1 MSETAAK
8 TKQKIKRTA
17 KEKSFP
23 FAGII
28 LLFASLAFTFFRFG
42 AVTRRMLQSLKDLGK
57 SALYYFT
64 DMLGI
69 YGAVQPTVTEIPSEM
84 PSLLPIEWEVFK
96 EKTSALFAAIFDK
109 ANFSAFN
116 LWFIEWAA
124 RLTPYLYF
132 VAMIVLIILLLKKL
146 SLKMKGEAKC
156 WAEEGAERK
165 NTLPLRAWLVA
176 ERAVIAPVCRYVKT
190 LAKYISEH
198 RFFRP
203 ALILIWLYNFNV
215 FTILLETFAYAFYFP
230 IAALDP
236 INSTKPYSQAV
247 KFAID
252 ISVPLGFLPWWAKAY
267 IGLRIFDWWRRR
279 VGERRLK
286 KKDEKNGELLNDN
299 PGTVFLTGKPRS
311 GKGIIGTDMVL
322 KQETTFREI
331 ALEQMHDCKIEFPY
345 FPWDRLERFMR
356 QAIDRHVLY
365 TKEGVRD
372 FIDSLKYMNER
383 AGRIDEKIKELFDY
397 RLKEFC
403 GYDYGDY
410 FFGYDVKRYGEK
422 FNNGIVMVSLYETL
436 VDYAQLYYVYD
447 APSSLIFSTQGVR
460 VDFKRETLGY
470 FPKYDL
476 NYLKRK
482 PEETEEIST
491 YSHRKNYDSERLG
504 RSMKPDDPL
513 KNGYEIAISYDPEI
527 DKERGNQNTNAGVK
541 AEDTEV
547 NPKNDLYNVE
557 EKMHNHCTTIRYI
570 SFYRKVMDSQ
580 RNGAVSS
587 DITEMALEFRIVESK
602 KPKVEIPFF
611 GLEKWL
617 YEKLEK
623 KYNATDEE
631 ASYAGK
637 TRTLFAYLA
646 KQIYMPI
653 ARRYVRLSNA
663 YGTQEKI
670 LHITNGQGGET
681 IEEKAVWTVIFRRAR
696 AKRYS
701 TDGILGLYRKRVV
714 HRSEGG
720 MNDFPLFNGIRN
732 TGEEFMKTNSLFYTK
747 FPKYFNGEFEAE
759 RQRKLLEKQLKEKE
773 RAEKEKQ
780 TEEKKNEQGES
791 PKSKQAKGGTK
802 KQGNPT
808 GVSHI

>member
-1 MSETAAK
+1 M
-8 TKQKIKRTA
+8 
-17 KEKSFP
+17 KEKISEQEKKERRGAAAASYP
-23 FAGII
+23 I
-28 LLFASLAFTFFRFG
+28 LGVILILGSLAFTVFRFG
-42 AVTRRMLQSLKDLGK
+42 AVTRRVLQSLKDLGK

-84 PSLLPIEWEVFK
+84 PSLLPIEWEEFK
-96 EKTSALFAAIFDK
+96 EKCNTLFLAIFDK
-109 ANFSAFN
+109 KNFTEFN
-116 LWFIEWAA
+116 IWLAEWAA
-124 RLTPYLYF
+124 RLMPYVYF
-132 VAMIVLIILLLKKL
+132 LGMIILIIWLIKKL
-146 SLKMKGEAKC
+146 SLKLKGKPKR
-156 WAEEGAERK
+156 WSEESEERQE
-165 NTLPLRAWLVA
+165 TLPLRAWLKI
-176 ERAVIAPVCRYVKT
+176 ERGVISPTYRYVKSF
-190 LAKYISEH
+190 AVYIREK
-198 RFFRP
+198 RIYRIT
-203 ALILIWLYNFNV
+203 LILIWLYNFNL
-215 FTILLETFAYAFYFP
+215 FTIFLETFAYAFYFP
-230 IAALDP
+230 IAAIDSV
-236 INSTKPYSQAV
+236 NGVKAYSQVV

-252 ISVPLGFLPWWAKAY
+252 ISVPLGFLPWWLKAY
-267 IGLRIFDWWRRR
+267 IGLVIFDKWRRR
-279 VGERRLK
+279 VGDRRLE
-286 KKDEKNGELLNDN
+286 KKDEKNEELLNEN
-299 PGTVFLTGKPRS
+299 PGTIFLTGKPRS

-372 FIDSLKYMNER
+372 FIDSLKYMREHENEQ
-383 AGRIDEKIKELFDY
+383 DEKVKELFGY

-403 GYDYGDY
+403 GYEYADYM
-410 FFGYDVKRYGEK
+410 FGYEWKRYGEK
-422 FNNGIVMVSLYETL
+422 FNNGIVTISIYETL

-447 APSSLIFSTQGVR
+447 APNSLIFSTQGVR

-476 NYLKRK
+476 DYLKRD
-482 PEETEEIST
+482 PEEAEKIST

-504 RSMKPDDPL
+504 RSMKPDDPI

-541 AEDTEV
+541 ADDIEV

-557 EKMHNHCTTIRYI
+557 EKMHNHSTTIRYV
-570 SFYRKVMDSQ
+570 SYYRKIMDSQ

-602 KPKVEIPFF
+602 KPKVELPFF
-611 GLEKWL
+611 GLEKWM
-617 YEKLEK
+617 YEKLAE

-631 ASYAGK
+631 ASYTGK

-646 KQIYMPI
+646 RRIYMPI
-653 ARRYVRLSNA
+653 ARRYVRMENA
-663 YGTQEKI
+663 YGTQEKV

-681 IEEKAVWTVIFRRAR
+681 IAEKAVWTVIFRRAR

-720 MNDFPLFNGIRN
+720 MNDFSLFEGIRN
-732 TGEEFMKTNSLFYTK
+732 TGDEFQETNSIFYTK
-747 FPKYFNGEFEAE
+747 FPKYFNGEYEAE
-759 RQRKLLEKQLKEKE
+759 RQRKLLEKQLKEIE

-780 TEEKKNEQGES
+780 TEEEKEEEGEKK
-791 PKSKQAKGGTK
+791 KSEQAKGGTK
-802 KQGNPT
+802 RQGSPT
-808 GVSHI
+808 GASHI

>member
-1 MSETAAK
+1 MSKTAAK
-8 TKQKIKRTA
+8 TKRTGQG
-17 KEKSFP
+17 KSFP
-23 FAGII
+23 LVGV
-28 LLFASLAFTFFRFG
+28 LLVFASLAFTVLRFG
-42 AVTRRMLQSLKDLGK
+42 AVTRRMLQSLEDLGK
-57 SALYYFT
+57 SALYYFA
-64 DMLGI
+64 DMFGI

-96 EKTSALFAAIFDK
+96 EKSSMLFAAIFDI

-116 LWFIEWAA
+116 VWFAEWAA

-132 VAMIVLIILLLKKL
+132 VAMIVMIILLLKKL

-165 NTLPLRAWLVA
+165 NTLPLRAWLAA
-176 ERAVIAPVCRYVKT
+176 ERAVIAPVCRYVK
-190 LAKYISEH
+190 AFAEYISEH

-215 FTILLETFAYAFYFP
+215 FTILFETFAYAFYFP

-236 INSTKPYSQAV
+236 INSTKLYSQAV
-247 KFAID
+247 KLVID
-252 ISVPLGFLPWWAKAY
+252 LSVPFGFLPWWAKAY

-356 QAIDRHVLY
+356 QAIDRHVIY

-410 FFGYDVKRYGEK
+410 LFGYDVKQYGEK

-476 NYLKRK
+476 NYLRRK
-482 PEETEEIST
+482 PEEAEEIST

-541 AEDTEV
+541 AEDSEV

-611 GLEKWL
+611 GFEKWL
-617 YEKLEK
+617 FEKLEE

-631 ASYAGK
+631 ASYTGK

-646 KQIYMPI
+646 KRIYMPI

-681 IEEKAVWTVIFRRAR
+681 IAEKAVWTVIFRRAR

-732 TGEEFMKTNSLFYTK
+732 TGEEFKETNSLFYTK

-780 TEEKKNEQGES
+780 TEEKKDEQSEKK
-791 PKSKQAKGGTK
+791 KSEKAKGGTK
-802 KQGNPT
+802 RQGNPT
-808 GVSHI
+808 GATHI

>member
-1 MSETAAK
+1 MK
-8 TKQKIKRTA
+8 TKRTGQG
-17 KEKSFP
+17 KSFP
-23 FAGII
+23 VVGVL
-28 LLFASLAFTFFRFG
+28 LLFASLAFTVLRFG
-42 AVTRRMLQSLKDLGK
+42 AVTRRMLQSLEDLGK

-69 YGAVQPTVTEIPSEM
+69 YGAVQPTVTDVPEGM

-96 EKTSALFAAIFDK
+96 EKSSMLFASIFDK

-116 LWFIEWAA
+116 VWFAEWAA

-132 VAMIVLIILLLKKL
+132 VAMIVLIVLLLKKL
-146 SLKMKGEAKC
+146 SLKMKGEAKR
-156 WAEEGAERK
+156 WSEEGAERK
-165 NTLPLRAWLVA
+165 DSKPLRAWLA
-176 ERAVIAPVCRYVKT
+176 IECTVIAPAWRYVKAF
-190 LAKYISEH
+190 AKYISEH

-203 ALILIWLYNFNV
+203 ALILVWLYNFNV
-215 FTILLETFAYAFYFP
+215 FTIAFETLAYAFYFP

-247 KFAID
+247 KLVID
-252 ISVPLGFLPWWAKAY
+252 LSVPFGFLPWWAKAY

-279 VGERRLK
+279 VGDRRLK

-299 PGTVFLTGKPRS
+299 PGTIFLTGKPRS

-322 KQETTFREI
+322 KQETTFRET

-356 QAIDRHVLY
+356 QAIDRHVIY

-372 FIDSLKYMNER
+372 FIDSLKYMHEHESEL
-383 AGRIDEKIKELFDY
+383 DEKVKELFGY

-403 GYDYGDY
+403 GYEYADYM
-410 FFGYDVKRYGEK
+410 FGYEWKRYGEK
-422 FNNGIVMVSLYETL
+422 FNNGIVMVLLYETL

-476 NYLKRK
+476 NYLQRK
-482 PEETEEIST
+482 PEEAEEIST

-541 AEDTEV
+541 ADDIEV

-557 EKMHNHCTTIRYI
+557 EKMHNHSTTIRFI
-570 SFYRKVMDSQ
+570 SFYRKIMDSQ

-617 YEKLEK
+617 YEKLAE

-631 ASYAGK
+631 ASYTGK

-646 KQIYMPI
+646 RRMYMPI

-670 LHITNGQGGET
+670 LQITNGQGGET
-681 IEEKAVWTVIFRRAR
+681 IAEKAVWTVIFRRAR

-720 MNDFPLFNGIRN
+720 MNDFTLFDGIRN
-732 TGEEFMKTNSLFYTK
+732 TGDEFQETNSLFYTK

-780 TEEKKNEQGES
+780 TEEQENEKVKKPKSEQG
-791 PKSKQAKGGTK
+791 KDGAKR
-802 KQGNPT
+802 QGNPT
-808 GVSHI
+808 GASHI